1 MGSVVGVRTGS
12 VLARNDGGTIDVRSG
27 DAVRAT
33 SRNSRPERLAGA
45 LDHLKPAVFGA
56 LTATMLV
63 THEGV
68 GPEHLAAVAV
78 AFALARRGLD
88 LTLAILAGMVL
99 VTVAGL
105 IA

>member
-1 MGSVVGVRTGS
+1 
-12 VLARNDGGTIDVRSG
+12 
-27 DAVRAT
+27 
-33 SRNSRPERLAGA
+33 
-45 LDHLKPAVFGA
+45 
-56 LTATMLV
+56 
-63 THEGV
+63 
-68 GPEHLAAVAV
+68 V

>member
-1 MGSVVGVRTGS
+1 MREIIIVATVGLTMFALRTS
-12 VLARNDGGTIDVRSG
+12 FIVLAG
-27 DAVRAT
+27 
-33 SRNSRPERLAGA
+33 ERQMPTWLADA